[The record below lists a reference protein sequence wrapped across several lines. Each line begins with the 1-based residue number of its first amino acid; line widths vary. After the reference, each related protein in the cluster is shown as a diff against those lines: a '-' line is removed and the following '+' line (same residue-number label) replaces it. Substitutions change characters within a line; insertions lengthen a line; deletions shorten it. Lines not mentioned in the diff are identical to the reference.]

1 MNLEDQ
7 TENINIS
14 PDQINDVIKTA
25 MRELNISR
33 KKATIEFMVFMCSH
47 GDIDDFETIIN
58 YFIQNQKELM
68 SKNDYN

>member
-1 MNLEDQ
+1 MN
-7 TENINIS
+7 NIS

-33 KKATIEFMVFMCSH
+33 KKATIEFMCSH
-47 GDIDDFETIIN
+47 GDIDDFKTIIN

-68 SKNDYN
+68 NKK